1 MSAAHVASRHD
12 LASDNARFWRGV
24 WRIADPKITLA
35 SVGSL
40 FLGVCAAA
48 HDGPL
53 RARWVVLTV
62 LGIFLIEVAK
72 GASGEIFDWD
82 SGTDARVTPE
92 DRSPFSGGKRVLVDQ
107 LMTRAQTRRVATLA
121 YALGAMCGA
130 VIALHEPGVLWLGL
144 AGAALAYFYHAPPLK
159 LAYRGFGEV
168 AVLFAYGPMIA
179 CGSYLVQR
187 GDVGKTV
194 VHLGVVYGIVV
205 AAFLFI
211 NEFPDA
217 NADASSGKRTWVVR
231 LGNKRAS
238 RVFAAFPLVAF
249 GYLAALPVLAG
260 VTPAVWLGMLGLP
273 LAACAAWKLSRS
285 YQTTADIVPAQA
297 WTLLSFILMAL
308 GSGIGL
314 LL

>member
-130 VIALHEPGVLWLGL
+130 VIAL
-144 AGAALAYFYHAPPLK
+144 LK